1 MLKWRTGTGLG
12 LWVLGSSRATRMP
25 DVSLTQRTV
34 RFEADFQCHDPY
46 PVLPYPVS
54 TAMDSPKQG
63 LEPAASSL
71 LRRIPAVDELLNRP
85 GLRALEERVGHRL
98 LVEATR
104 RVLQGLREGITQG
117 SVPEVSADWLEER
130 IVQEVDAVTGFSL
143 QPVINATGVILHTN
157 LGRAPLAQEALAH
170 LVTAAFGYCNLEFDL
185 ERGERGKRDVHTDRL
200 FGRLLGAER
209 TLVVN
214 NNAAAV
220 FLALNT
226 LAEGSEVIVSR
237 GELIEIG
244 GSFRIPDVCV
254 KSGAVLRE
262 VGTTNRTRVGDYAAA
277 INERT
282 RVLLRVHPSNF
293 RIVGFT
299 ERPGLDELAA
309 LAHQHN
315 LLLMEDLGSGCLVDL
330 SSFGVRDELPAGL
343 SLQAGADVVTF
354 SGDKLLGGPQAGI
367 LVGKREPLERIRR
380 NPLFRALRVDKL
392 TIAALEATVALYL
405 QERLDAIPALRMM
418 RLSKRE
424 IAARAERLAARI
436 SAMPGFTAVLRDGE
450 SVIGGGSTPG
460 QTLGTVLVAIR
471 HGQRSAADLDEMLR
485 RQRPAI
491 IGRVEN
497 DEFLIDLRTVFDDQD
512 GIVAIA
518 LERLSNAD

>member
-1 MLKWRTGTGLG
+1 M
-12 LWVLGSSRATRMP
+12 
-25 DVSLTQRTV
+25 
-34 RFEADFQCHDPY
+34 
-46 PVLPYPVS
+46 
-54 TAMDSPKQG
+54 
-63 LEPAASSL
+63 
-71 LRRIPAVDELLNRP
+71 
-85 GLRALEERVGHRL
+85 
-98 LVEATR
+98 
-104 RVLQGLREGITQG
+104 
-117 SVPEVSADWLEER
+117 
-130 IVQEVDAVTGFSL
+130 
-143 QPVINATGVILHTN
+143 
-157 LGRAPLAQEALAH
+157 
-170 LVTAAFGYCNLEFDL
+170 
-185 ERGERGKRDVHTDRL
+185 
-200 FGRLLGAER
+200 
-209 TLVVN
+209 VN

-262 VGTTNRTRVGDYAAA
+262 VGTTNRTRAGDYAAA

-299 ERPGLDELAA
+299 ERPSLDELAE
-309 LAHQHN
+309 LARQHN

-330 SSFGVRDELPAGL
+330 TPYGVRDELPAGL

-392 TIAALEATVALYL
+392 TIAALEATVSLYL
-405 QERLDAIPALRMM
+405 QGRLDSIPALRMM
-418 RLSKRE
+418 RLSKEE
-424 IAARAERLAARI
+424 IALRAERLAKRI
-436 SAMPGFTAVLRDGE
+436 SARPGFTAVLRDGE

-460 QTLGTVLVAIR
+460 QTLATSLVAVR
-471 HGQRSAADLDEMLR
+471 HSQHSAAKLEETLR
-485 RQRPAI
+485 RQKPAI
-491 IGRVEN
+491 LGRVEQ
-497 DEFLIDLRTVFDDQD
+497 DEFIIDLRTVGEDQED
-512 GIVAIA
+512 KIA
-518 LERLSNAD
+518 QAFEKVVSGQ